1 MQVIAGDVGGT
12 KTLLARCEV
21 SGASVRVLH
30 AERVESRGYARFEDL
45 LRAVAPALGEAEAE
59 AVCLGVAGPVDDDRC
74 RATNLPWTLDAR
86 DIAATLGLARGRL
99 VNDFFAAAAGVEA
112 LTAESVVTLQ
122 PGAPR
127 DDAPRVVI
135 GAGTGL
141 GEALLVPVDGRW
153 VCVPGEGGHADFA
166 PRTPREQRLAARL
179 AASYGRVSWERV
191 VSGLGLADLYAFL
204 RDDEGLAESPGVAAA
219 MRGGDVGAVIG
230 ARALAGDDPLCAE
243 TVALFLGA
251 YGAEAGNAALR
262 SLARGGVY
270 LAGGIAAKLLPLMQ
284 NGLFLGAFCDKGRMA
299 DLARMMPVHVV
310 TDEALGLKGAARV
323 AARMVSPGA

>member
-21 SGASVRVLH
+21 AGASVRVLH

-45 LRAVAPALGEAEAE
+45 LRAVAPRLGAHAAE
-59 AVCLGVAGPVDDDRC
+59 AVCLGVAGPVEDNRC

-86 DIAATLGLARGRL
+86 DIAATLGLSRGWL
-99 VNDFFAAAAGVEA
+99 VNDFYAAAAGVET
-112 LTAESVVTLQ
+112 LTAESLTTLQ

-127 DDAPRVVI
+127 ADAPRVVI

-141 GEALLVPVDGRW
+141 GEALLVPVEGRW

-166 PRTPREQRLAARL
+166 PRTAREQRLATRL
-179 AASYGRVSWERV
+179 AARYGRVSWERV
-191 VSGLGLADLYAFL
+191 VSGMGLADLYEFL
-204 RDDEGLAESPGVAAA
+204 RDDEGLAESPAVAAA
-219 MRGGDVGAVIG
+219 MRAGDTGAVIG
-230 ARALAGDDPLCAE
+230 ARALAGDDALCAE

-262 SLARGGVY
+262 SLARAGVY
-270 LAGGIAAKLLPLMQ
+270 LAGGIAAKILPLMQ
-284 NGLFLGAFCDKGRMA
+284 NGLFLGAFCDKGRMS
-299 DLARMMPVHVV
+299 DLARAMPVHVV
-310 TDEALGLKGAARV
+310 TDDALGLKGAAATAASRV
-323 AARMVSPGA
+323 SLGA